1 MFCRDCGEN
10 LKEGSK
16 FCIKCGCV
24 VDEGAEIAATQRV
37 EREYKSND
45 DSTNGDVNSKF
56 EEYAKST
63 LNEVKSGNAF
73 GEIKTVIFE
82 ILKNPIRGSVK
93 MFDEVSEGTVK
104 VMCLIIGLMPILS
117 NILNPPREFLMF
129 GGTGDID
136 FTQLLLRIVG
146 GFVAIGIAYG
156 ILTVLVDKDKKKE
169 IGEFGVIK
177 IYAVS
182 VMPAILFALISLV
195 ISFILGLLVGSLSGI
210 GFFSAILLI
219 VGKVNIFGSILFGAS
234 VYSILENKRLSN
246 KSWIGILVLI
256 VCIFAS

>member
-1 MFCRDCGEN
+1 MFCRECGET

-24 VDEGAEIAATQRV
+24 VDEGSEIAATQRV

-45 DSTNGDVNSKF
+45 YSTDDINSKF
-56 EEYAKST
+56 GEYAKST

-104 VMCLIIGLMPILS
+104 VMCLIVGLMPILS

-129 GGTGDID
+129 GSTGDID
-136 FTQLLLRIVG
+136 FTQLLLRIIG
-146 GFVAIGIAYG
+146 GFVSIGIAYG
-156 ILTVLVDKDKKKE
+156 ILTLLIDKDKKK
-169 IGEFGVIK
+169 IGQAGVIK
-177 IYAVS
+177 IYALS
-182 VMPAILFALISLV
+182 MMPAIVFALISLV
-195 ISFILGLLVGSLSGI
+195 ISFILGLLIGSLSGL

-234 VYSILENKRLSN
+234 VYSILENKGLSN
-246 KSWIGILVLI
+246 KAWIGILVLI
-256 VCIFAS
+256 VCIFAT